1 MTMTL
6 VGKYRLEWLLIVV
19 LVSAVGC
26 FTLAVSTKAPAGG
39 GRLHVELV
47 GLGLLVLL
55 AAILARQWSYRR
67 KTVRSLEHITTR
79 LEQLNQDQTGGCV
92 LIDGMGAEASEI
104 APDTTEALLAVIKQV
119 EDLRRESHSLHIR
132 GLICETQKH
141 QVEQM
146 LMSVSDAVFVTN
158 RFDELTF
165 ANETAEQ
172 LLGFRMRDCK
182 RKNIDEIVPD
192 GALVRLLQDTRRLG
206 LNHPARVV
214 EHSFNNGTV
223 PCTFSISLRCLG
235 GPNDTVAGVVA
246 ILHDITREK
255 EIEQGKAEFVAN
267 VSHELKTPLA
277 SIKAYIEMLLDGEV
291 QDPASTRDFYETISA
306 EADRLHRMIE
316 RILAISRIES
326 GSDRVMREPVSMTA
340 VIKQVVKVIAPKAKA
355 KNIDIEEHLAPVYFQ
370 VDADYDLLCQAV
382 QNLLVNAIKYT
393 APGGHVV
400 VDVSPDER
408 RGVLAVDVSDTGV
421 GIAGDELPRVFEKFY
436 RGQSARKMASGS
448 GLGLPLVK
456 YIIEKIHGGHLSAT
470 SEPGKGSTFS
480 FEIALV
486 S

>member
-1 MTMTL
+1 
-6 VGKYRLEWLLIVV
+6 
-19 LVSAVGC
+19 
-26 FTLAVSTKAPAGG
+26 
-39 GRLHVELV
+39 LV

-55 AAILARQWSYRR
+55 AAILARQWSCRC
-67 KTVRSLEHITTR
+67 KTVRAMEHITTR
-79 LEQLNQDQTGGCV
+79 LEQISQDQSGSCV
-92 LIDGMGAEASEI
+92 LIDGMGGEAGDI
-104 APDTTEALLAVIKQV
+104 APAASTALSAVIKQV
-119 EDLRRESHSLHIR
+119 EELRRENHSLRIR
-132 GLICETQKH
+132 GLICETQQH

-172 LLGFRMRDCK
+172 LLGFRLRDSK

-206 LNHPARVV
+206 LNHPVRVV
-214 EHSFNNGTV
+214 EHAFNNGPV
-223 PCTFSISLRCLG
+223 SFTFSISLRCLA

-255 EIEQGKAEFVAN
+255 EIEQGKVEFIAN

-291 QDPASTRDFYETISA
+291 QDPAGTRDFYQTISA

-326 GSDRVMREPVSMTA
+326 GSDRVTREPVSMTA
-340 VIKQVVKVIAPKAKA
+340 VIKQVIKIIAPKAKA
-355 KNIDIEEHLAPVYFQ
+355 KNIDIEEHLAPVYLQ

-393 APGGHVV
+393 PPGGHVV
-400 VDVSPDER
+400 VDISADER
-408 RGVLAVDVSDTGV
+408 RGVLAVEVSDTGV
-421 GIAGDELPRVFEKFY
+421 GIASDELPRVFEKFY
-436 RGQSARKMASGS
+436 RGQSTRKMASGS

-456 YIIEKIHGGHLSAT
+456 YIIEKVHGGRLSAT
-470 SEPGKGSTFS
+470 SEPGRGSTFS
-480 FEIALV
+480 FELALV